1 MPLRSTRSCF
11 CTLLWQSLVVYLLGA
26 FMLAGAARAHDHILA
41 TAYWTDP
48 TGTATFEQAREAS
61 YIDYTGV
68 LSQGFGKQAQWIRIK
83 IGASSHAGSDALV
96 LRIRPVFL
104 DEITLYDPVDLA
116 KGRAPRR
123 TGDSTLFSASEFE
136 SLNHSFLIPAQPA
149 PREVWLRLVTTST
162 QLMHVEALA
171 PREMLREEQSLGLV
185 YAGLLAVILSCLI
198 WVLLA
203 WLRDR
208 DQVNGLFV
216 LRQTV
221 LFLYT
226 ACFLGY
232 HRIVLSGHV
241 TPDTQDALY
250 SWLVLLTSGL
260 SCLFEYRFL
269 SEYAMPRWAH
279 WLMRALLACSV
290 VAMTLMVLG
299 QEHASLQLN
308 TLYVG
313 VILISLLLVA
323 LCVKPRAPSGEQPSA
338 YVLPRAAL
346 VSYYALI
353 LAVLGLS
360 ILPSLGVEMLRGST
374 LSIYGVM
381 LYGVSSGVL
390 MSILLVARSRQME
403 RIRQEVANSL
413 LLSREQLTLEQRRR
427 QDQSQLLNML
437 MHELKTPLAVIDL
450 ALQNREMDNRIQGY
464 VGRAIDNMKGILERC
479 VQTDR
484 LVERPFEVQPRAFDL
499 AQQLRQWVQDKQ
511 QAEGRIRLQTP
522 ATAPVHSDLQCV
534 QIIASNLIENALKY
548 GDTGEP
554 VEVTLSP
561 EVHPDGRAGL
571 RLRVCNVPG
580 LAGHPEADKVFAKY
594 YRSAGAQRHSGT
606 GLGLFL
612 SHNLARQIAAE
623 LRYLPNDTQ
632 ICFELWLPN

>member
-1 MPLRSTRSCF
+1 MQSHFPLFVAAAWRWLSACVL
-11 CTLLWQSLVVYLLGA
+11 CWALWPVTSH
-26 FMLAGAARAHDHILA
+26 AHDHILA

-48 TGTATFEQAREAS
+48 TGTASFEQAREAR
-61 YIDYTGV
+61 YTPYTGV
-68 LSQGFGKQAQWIRIK
+68 LSQGFGRQAQWIRLT
-83 IGASSHAGSDALV
+83 IGASAHPGTDALV

-116 KGRAPRR
+116 QGRAPRR
-123 TGDSTLFSASEFE
+123 AGDTTLFSASEFE

-185 YAGLLAVILSCLI
+185 YSGLLAVILSCLV

-232 HRIVLSGHV
+232 HRIVLSGHL

-250 SWLVLLTSGL
+250 SWLVLFTSGL

-299 QEHASLQLN
+299 REHASLQLN

-323 LCVKPRAPSGEQPSA
+323 LCVRPRAPSGEQPPA

-353 LAVLGLS
+353 LVVLGLS
-360 ILPSLGVEMLRGST
+360 ILPGLGVEMLRGST

-381 LYGVSSGVL
+381 LYGLSSGVL

-450 ALQNREMDNRIQGY
+450 ALQNREVDNRTQGY

-548 GDTGEP
+548 GDTTEP

-561 EVHPDGRAGL
+561 EAHADGRAGL
-571 RLRVCNVPG
+571 RLRVCNAPG

-623 LRYLPNDTQ
+623 LRYLPTDTQ

>member
-1 MPLRSTRSCF
+1 MQSHFPLFVAAAWRWLSACVL
-11 CTLLWQSLVVYLLGA
+11 CWALWPVTSH
-26 FMLAGAARAHDHILA
+26 AHDHILA

-48 TGTATFEQAREAS
+48 TGTASFEQAREAR
-61 YIDYTGV
+61 YTPYTGV
-68 LSQGFGKQAQWIRIK
+68 LSQGFGRQAQWIRLT
-83 IGASSHAGSDALV
+83 IGASAHPGTDALV

-116 KGRAPRR
+116 QGRAPRR
-123 TGDSTLFSASEFE
+123 AGDTTLFSASEFE

-185 YAGLLAVILSCLI
+185 YSGLLAVILSCLV

-232 HRIVLSGHV
+232 HRIVLSGHL

-250 SWLVLLTSGL
+250 SWLVLFTSGL

-308 TLYVG
+308 TLYVS

-323 LCVKPRAPSGEQPSA
+323 LCVRPRAPSGEQPPA

-353 LAVLGLS
+353 LVVLGLS
-360 ILPSLGVEMLRGST
+360 ILPGLGVEMLRGST

-381 LYGVSSGVL
+381 LYGLSWQRPTGG
-390 MSILLVARSRQME
+390 IPGGHRQ
-403 RIRQEVANSL
+403 
-413 LLSREQLTLEQRRR
+413 
-427 QDQSQLLNML
+427 
-437 MHELKTPLAVIDL
+437 
-450 ALQNREMDNRIQGY
+450 
-464 VGRAIDNMKGILERC
+464 
-479 VQTDR
+479 
-484 LVERPFEVQPRAFDL
+484 
-499 AQQLRQWVQDKQ
+499 
-511 QAEGRIRLQTP
+511 P
-522 ATAPVHSDLQCV
+522 AH
-534 QIIASNLIENALKY
+534 
-548 GDTGEP
+548 GG
-554 VEVTLSP
+554 
-561 EVHPDGRAGL
+561 G
-571 RLRVCNVPG
+571 
-580 LAGHPEADKVFAKY
+580 
-594 YRSAGAQRHSGT
+594 GAQSGIQT
-606 GLGLFL
+606 IGAKEHEHGLGRCHHGPGP
-612 SHNLARQIAAE
+612 SDPGPAGQARQCGAGFALNVDARERMVYAIKLDGVDKSCVGHAGPGGGGWG
-623 LRYLPNDTQ
+623 LG
-632 ICFELWLPN
+632 C